1 LSATHC
7 TERHKLPPESNDL
20 KMKDARTLA
29 EIKRQGNGNRVPENT
44 AQLTVNF
51 IAKMCAAVAKAYT
64 LRA

>member
-1 LSATHC
+1 
-7 TERHKLPPESNDL
+7 
-20 KMKDARTLA
+20 MKDARTLA
-29 EIKRQGNGNRVPENT
+29 EIKRQGNGNRVPENR